1 MKTTISNTETTYPEV
16 TAWSEQALVAFEA
29 SRDDILVLERPE
41 LPVDAV
47 EIIYGR
53 IHEYRASITRRTIDQ
68 HVTCGLAEVGVA
80 CEVLKCDIIE
90 LAQSF
95 LVQFRQQTLRLRI
108 EIVNTRSCPKFH
120 IDNVNMR
127 LVTTYLGPAT
137 EYRFID
143 DAVIHSTSLYDLVF
157 LKGHKHRTHS
167 DRALHRSPEM
177 PTGTKRLCVVM
188 DF

>member
-1 MKTTISNTETTYPEV
+1 MVVLRTIYPAV
-16 TAWSEQALVAFEA
+16 TAWPEQVLAAFEA
-29 SRDDILVLERPE
+29 GWDDILVVERPA
-41 LPVDAV
+41 LAVDTV
-47 EIIYGR
+47 EISSGSV
-53 IHEYRASITRRTIDQ
+53 HEYRASTTRRTIDE

-80 CEVLKCDIIE
+80 CEVLKRDIIE

-143 DAVIHSTSLYDLVF
+143 DAAIHSTSLYDLVF
-157 LKGHKHRTHS
+157 LKGHKHPTHS

-177 PTGTKRLCVVM
+177 PPGTKRLCVAM